1 MKSSLKKLFIGLCLL
16 LIVVAVVWHQK
27 RVIYLPS
34 TNITVEHERHERT
47 VTIEND
53 DKSKQVIPKVGSV
66 RAAYFHAVQVP
77 KVLVAGGL
85 SIPLVFEDNLQAAL
99 SEEQRTEVIR
109 DIQLIYGHLDQFA
122 TYETDPREFRAGGI
136 DLTVVKKIQV
146 IGSGRYF
153 PPAHRNTFGLLSGEP
168 GNYKIVIPSDLIEA
182 YRQAL
187 DFVAT
192 NRQAFDQLNL
202 FLPESGN
209 CSEAWAKLEASDVV
223 WTPDSLNVS
232 PNTIER
238 IFNQMK
244 NARIRKPS
252 ILDFTAENDEAHSGL
267 TGLPEG
273 SIVGK
278 TLLLDGR
285 DFPQNY
291 EAIVY
296 FAGKWHLAVVPSA
309 ST

>member
-1 MKSSLKKLFIGLCLL
+1 MKSSFKKLFIDLCLL
-16 LIVVAVVWHQK
+16 LIFVAVFWQQK
-27 RVIYLPS
+27 RVIYLPK
-34 TNITVEHERHERT
+34 TNITIEHEKNERT
-47 VTIEND
+47 VTIKND
-53 DKSKQVIPKVGSV
+53 DKSKQVIPKVEFAK
-66 RAAYFHAVQVP
+66 AACFHDVQVP

-85 SIPLVFEDNLQAAL
+85 FIPLVFEDNLQATL
-99 SEEQRTEVIR
+99 SEEQRAEVIR

-122 TYETDPREFRAGGI
+122 TYETDCLELRAGGI
-136 DLTVVKKIQV
+136 DLTVAKKIQF

-153 PPAHRNTFGLLSGEP
+153 PPAHRDTFGLLSGEP
-168 GNYKIVIPSDLIEA
+168 GNYKIVIPFELIAA

-223 WTPDSLNVS
+223 WTPDSLNIS
-232 PNTIER
+232 PKTKER

-278 TLLLDGR
+278 ALLLDGR
-285 DFPQNY
+285 GVPQNY

-296 FAGKWHLAVVPSA
+296 LGGKWHLAVVPPG
-309 ST
+309 T